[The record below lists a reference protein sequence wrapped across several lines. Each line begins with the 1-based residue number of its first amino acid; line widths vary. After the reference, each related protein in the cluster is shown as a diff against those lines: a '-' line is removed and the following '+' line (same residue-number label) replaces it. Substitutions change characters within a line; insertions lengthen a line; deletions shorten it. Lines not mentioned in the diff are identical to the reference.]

1 MLWSYWTIICIIILS
16 MLIFDV
22 IIYACIVM
30 GCGVTT
36 QPVLVLK

>member
-1 MLWSYWTIICIIILS
+1 

-22 IIYACIVM
+22 IIYTCIVM

-36 QPVLVLK
+36 QSVLLLK